1 MFYLKI
7 ENIRAL
13 KCKYTLY
20 LATCEPFY
28 LTKRHLNVLLELD
41 INKKKNRMDI
51 YSHVFNQQ
59 AEGVGS

>member
-20 LATCEPFY
+20 FATCEPFY

-41 INKKKNRMDI
+41 ITEWTFIHTYLTNRLR
-51 YSHVFNQQ
+51 V
-59 AEGVGS
+59 